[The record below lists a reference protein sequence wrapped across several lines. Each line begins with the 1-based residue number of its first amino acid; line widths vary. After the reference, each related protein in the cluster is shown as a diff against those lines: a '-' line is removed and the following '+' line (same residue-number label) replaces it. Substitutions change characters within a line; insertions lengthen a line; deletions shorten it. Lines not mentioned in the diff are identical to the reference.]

1 MAWKESYIRPVKSEQ
16 VDVLSALLFDAGAEG
31 VEEFEKGIKVYYQ
44 SDKTDAK
51 TIESLIK
58 RMPSLKDAKIE
69 TQELPDTNW
78 NEEWEKA
85 YDAVNIEDKIK
96 VRASFHESDESM
108 LYDIL
113 IDPKMS
119 FGTAHHAT
127 TYMMMQ
133 AMLDLDFKNTKVLD
147 FGCGTAVL
155 SILAEKM
162 GAHKVFAIDID
173 EWAFEN
179 GKENIEKN
187 DCKHITI
194 ELGDSDKLPEAKYN
208 IVLANVNRNAILENA
223 EILKARLKKSAY
235 LLLSGLLHK
244 DEEIITKTF
253 KALGLEK
260 VKTLKKDQW
269 IALLFKGA

>member
-1 MAWKESYIRPVKSEQ
+1 MAWQESYIHPVKSEQ
-16 VDVLSALLFDAGAEG
+16 IDVLSALLFDAGAEG

-44 SDKTDAK
+44 SDKIK
-51 TIESLIK
+51 TKAIEDLVK
-58 RMPSLKDAKIE
+58 KMPSLKAAKIE
-69 TQELPDTNW
+69 SQSLPDTNW

-85 YDAVNIEDKIK
+85 YDAVIIEDKIK
-96 VRASFHESDESM
+96 VRASFHEPDENM

-133 AMLDLDFKNTKVLD
+133 AMLDLDFKNAKVLD
-147 FGCGTAVL
+147 FGCGTAIL

-162 GAHKVFAIDID
+162 GAQKIFAIDID

-187 DCKHITI
+187 DCKHIAI

-244 DEEIITKTF
+244 DEEIITETF
-253 KALGLEK
+253 EGLGLEK